1 MSIQTEEIQAAAT
14 DQWMPG
20 RASRPQNVSA
30 LSTDTGE
37 EGSQQVSSKASGD
50 CMLCL
55 LVLCGGHH
63 TLGNFHKAQGS
74 RKDHLGMSFSVFCF
88 PQSGLPMV

>member
-1 MSIQTEEIQAAAT
+1 M
-14 DQWMPG
+14 
-20 RASRPQNVSA
+20 SA
-30 LSTDTGE
+30 LSTDTEEE

-55 LVLCGGHH
+55 LVLCGGYH

-74 RKDHLGMSFSVFCF
+74 RKDHLEMSFSVSCF
-88 PQSGLPMV
+88 PQSGLQMV